1 MQILN
6 YVSQPFP
13 KAENIELRAIN
24 STQQTSNLAHL
35 VTCQKCTEAFNSM
48 VMKTILLKK
57 VTRMGDLFLVNLKGI
72 NLLKALFLTHLGWN
86 SGNSCNFYARTW
98 QHLFIAIKGTNLSNT
113 IILLSEIPHSFNF
126 QVMLATVIY
135 CHFCNQALQNIT
147 SHYIPQCMPCSSPT
161 GLFAAL

>member
-72 NLLKALFLTHLGWN
+72 MQSTK
-86 SGNSCNFYARTW
+86 S
-98 QHLFIAIKGTNLSNT
+98 IISNT
-113 IILLSEIPHSFNF
+113 SWLEFWQLL
-126 QVMLATVIY
+126 
-135 CHFCNQALQNIT
+135 
-147 SHYIPQCMPCSSPT
+147 
-161 GLFAAL
+161 